1 MPTQKSWM
9 PPKSKM
15 MQMVA
20 GKPATGSPQMMVL
33 MKKYK
38 MRIKAIRQNRTPTT
52 EAMANG
58 AVEKPMMPSMDY
70 KSSFQNDH
78 FVSPA
83 TRWMFSYSSHLV
95 R

>member
-1 MPTQKSWM
+1 
-9 PPKSKM
+9 

-33 MKKYK
+33 KKK
-38 MRIKAIRQNRTPTT
+38 NKIRIKATTQNSTPTT
-52 EAMANG
+52 EAMASG
-58 AVEKPMMPSMDY
+58 KVEKPMMPSMDY
-70 KSSFQNDH
+70 KSSFQKDH

-83 TRWMFSYSSHLV
+83 TRATFSYSSHLV